1 MPLSALNESPM
12 PADKQRQAGSDSKD
26 QIKSSKLTH
35 SWANILP
42 NPKGCDREKRE
53 TTSGNSLLHR
63 TA

>member
-1 MPLSALNESPM
+1 MPLSVLNESPM
-12 PADKQRQAGSDSKD
+12 LADKQRQAGRQD
-26 QIKSSKLTH
+26 QIKSSKVIH

-53 TTSGNSLLHR
+53 TTPGNSLLHC